1 MSLVFPQVLN
11 TCGRPTYIDAEASK
25 TSQYA
30 KSVSPNPY
38 VEVRIFAKMEDVK
51 MTVYTLSPFFQELPL
66 ELCVGDDLAAK
77 QTHVDNC
84 WNGTSKA
91 K

>member
-1 MSLVFPQVLN
+1 MN
-11 TCGRPTYIDAEASK
+11 KCGQPTYIHAPPSK

-30 KSVSPNPY
+30 KSVSPKPY

-51 MTVYTLSPFFQELPL
+51 LQVYTLSPYFQELPL
-66 ELCVGDDLAAK
+66 ELCVVDDLAAK
-77 QTHVDNC
+77 QTHIDNC
-84 WNGTSKA
+84 WNGKSVA